1 MPRLTCPKC
10 GRTYWD
16 DEHHICLLNQQNDR
30 AATIT
35 IPVWAAVIPL
45 VLLLAVVTFAAV
57 RSVTANRPKRTPTA
71 NPIITSLNDR
81 KTANFDERAETPAA
95 SGATSTPQSPPSYP
109 SQPIPSS
116 PYTTHP
122 QASAGD
128 HYVNG
133 APSSPPPPLNES
145 TSSLRQPPLP
155 GAAGSAPLPNVPP
168 PAPFPSGQ
176 PSRPV
181 LPQGAR
187 VAYDSSQKGLTSEPK
202 DGATSNM
209 PPQLPAPQSVQPAG
223 SITPRPQPV
232 TRTLYST
239 FFPLNLGES
248 RMHFAQGHLQR
259 MLLLY
264 ANLSHQ
270 PAPQTRL
277 ILDLPQD
284 FQVDKVVMAQSPGR
298 VSTEYTTTT
307 IRRGQETYVR
317 CTIPMFTIPANF
329 KGAGANGLWDRWQG
343 RWSYL
348 YVTPQ
353 SKPGKYRL
361 YWRLQ
366 SSNASEPEQ
375 SAEAEVLPPVPA
387 AQVGQNARVGAWLYR
402 LLDYHEDPAFEQRL
416 IAELHHIG
424 VGKIALSLPPPPSHP
439 ETDALW
445 RINRRTVTLARKQGM
460 TTFGVNW
467 WASWTSAPR
476 IPPQEARAV
485 TADGRRVN
493 AWCPSYVAERK
504 PAFREAVKDL
514 TEAVRKMGVDGFTLD
529 YRTAFTSQF
538 TDSDICFC
546 ARCRNRFKTYA
557 KIKQLNFPR
566 DALPGGKHRRA
577 WLDFRAWQ
585 RAEGAKVLGDAVWS
599 AKKKAIVETWTTG
612 GNSSS
617 SDNLYVPVSLSARKL
632 SSRVN
637 RVLVSTLLLPPTKT
651 PVDATALVRDAVN
664 RAKPADVTVGI
675 LTAPTLN
682 AVRTSRPDVHQLN
695 YQVLSHI
702 ADGAAGIDLWGLG
715 VLDDARYAHLI
726 SRWSTLLALSE
737 PYIETGSKV
746 ETAAVKASAASVR
759 LVAYQR
765 PGQQLVI
772 LLNGSPKEQ
781 AVRLFPTQVGQTQT
795 VHDLMSG
802 KQLGSVSNGNT
813 LRVTVAPLNAQ
824 FLTTQ
829 TASGWQVAVRRWF
842 GKAE

>member
-57 RSVTANRPKRTPTA
+57 RSVTANRPKRNLTED
-71 NPIITSLNDR
+71 PITSSLNDR
-81 KTANFDERAETPAA
+81 KTANFDDRAETPAV
-95 SGATSTPQSPPSYP
+95 SGAPSTPQPPQSYS
-109 SQPIPSS
+109 SQPTSPA
-116 PYTTHP
+116 PYTTNL
-122 QASAGD
+122 QASAGN
-128 HYVNG
+128 HHVNG

-145 TSSLRQPPLP
+145 TSSLGQPHLP
-155 GAAGSAPLPNVPP
+155 GAAGSAPPQNAPPTVP
-168 PAPFPSGQ
+168 FQSGQ

-181 LPQGAR
+181 LPQGTR
-187 VAYDSSQKGLTSEPK
+187 VAYDSSNKGITSEPK
-202 DGATSNM
+202 NGAMSNT

-248 RMHFAQGHLQR
+248 RIHFAQGHLQR

-264 ANLSHQ
+264 ANLSNQ
-270 PAPQTRL
+270 SAPQTRL

-284 FQVDKVVMAQSPGR
+284 FQVDKVVMTQNPGR

-329 KGAGANGLWDRWQG
+329 KGAGANGIWDRWQG
-343 RWSYL
+343 LWSYL

-353 SKPGKYRL
+353 SKPGKYRI

-402 LLDYHEDPAFEQRL
+402 LLDYQEDPAFEQRL
-416 IAELHHIG
+416 IAELRRVG
-424 VGKIALSLPPPPSHP
+424 VGKIALSLPPPQSRP
-439 ETDALW
+439 ETDALS
-445 RINRRTVTLARKQGM
+445 RINQRTVTFARKQGI

-467 WASWTSAPR
+467 WASWASAPR
-476 IPPQEARAV
+476 TPPQEAMAV

-493 AWCPSYVAERK
+493 AWCPSYVVERK
-504 PAFREAVKDL
+504 LAFREAVKDL
-514 TEAVRKMGVDGFTLD
+514 TESVRKMGVDGFTLD

-538 TDSDICFC
+538 AESDTCFD

-566 DALPGGKHRRA
+566 DALPGGKRRRA

-585 RAEGAKVLGDAVWS
+585 RAECAKALGEAVWS
-599 AKKKAIVETWTTG
+599 AKKKAIIETWTTG
-612 GNSSS
+612 SGSSS
-617 SDNLYVPVSLSARKL
+617 SDSLYVPVSLSARKL

-651 PVDATALVRDAVN
+651 SVDATTLVRDAVN

-682 AVRTSRPDVHQLN
+682 ALKSSRPDVNQLN

-737 PYIETGSKV
+737 PYVETGSKV

-772 LLNGSPKEQ
+772 LLNGTSKEQ
-781 AVRLFPTQVGQTQT
+781 AVRLFPTQAGQTQT
-795 VHDLMSG
+795 VHDLISE
-802 KQLGSVSNGNT
+802 KQLGSVSSNNT

-829 TASGWQVAVRRWF
+829 TAGGWQVAVRRFF
-842 GKAE
+842 GG